1 MNTKDKANAF
11 KRLTEDSTFSA
22 LLSDVEKNQVDVFLN
37 PNSAPN
43 EREEA
48 HNIIRALTKI
58 VNYIDTILA
67 DDIINDRKLNK

>member
-1 MNTKDKANAF
+1 VNSKDKANAF
-11 KRLTEDSTFSA
+11 RRLTEDDTFKE